1 MAFQAAREYN
11 LTTFDEATSSKDWED
26 DFTTTG
32 ARSSPFQDE
41 IPLWRNS
48 TLADAGYG
56 TADSASGN
64 LLAAKGLQ
72 DTLCR
77 VERGLASVEK
87 RMKYWDSC
95 LYETIDDIKAKLKK
109 LELSQA
115 KRGDKLSNMRQR
127 LRDKQVGLRDH
138 NASFVSSP
146 PKAAFRRKQNQVLIC
161 QLFCSLKDPMVAS
174 QVWEIVRTSCA
185 ILWNKSTNLLR
196 TANRRKAVLSH
207 KNPTSNLPHTM
218 APVPGRT
225 TAPSSTLSQN

>member
-1 MAFQAAREYN
+1 MAFQAACEYN

-64 LLAAKGLQ
+64 FLAAKGLQ

-138 NASFVSSP
+138 NAS
-146 PKAAFRRKQNQVLIC
+146 LC
-161 QLFCSLKDPMVAS
+161 
-174 QVWEIVRTSCA
+174 
-185 ILWNKSTNLLR
+185 
-196 TANRRKAVLSH
+196 
-207 KNPTSNLPHTM
+207 
-218 APVPGRT
+218 PVPQKLLFAENRIKCSF
-225 TAPSSTLSQN
+225 ASCFVH